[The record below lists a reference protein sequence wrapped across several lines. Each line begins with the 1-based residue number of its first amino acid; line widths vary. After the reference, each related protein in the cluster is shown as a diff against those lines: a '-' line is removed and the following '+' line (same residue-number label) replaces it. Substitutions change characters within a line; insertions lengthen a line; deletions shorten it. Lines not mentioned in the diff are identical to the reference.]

1 MLAALGQI
9 LDVISFLLNAIE
21 MVIVSLFN
29 LITSIPGYVAFLGG
43 VVLSMPAFI
52 TTFVMAGISVTLILF
67 LLGRHS

>member
-9 LDVISFLLNAIE
+9 IDVISFLINGLLMI
-21 MVIVSLFN
+21 IQSLIN

-52 TTFVMAGISVTLILF
+52 TTFVMAGISVTLLLF